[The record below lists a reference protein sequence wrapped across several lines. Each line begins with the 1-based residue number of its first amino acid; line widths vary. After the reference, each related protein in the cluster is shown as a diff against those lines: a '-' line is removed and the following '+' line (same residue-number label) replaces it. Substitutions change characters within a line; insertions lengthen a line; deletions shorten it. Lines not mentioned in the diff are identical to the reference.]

1 MERNISNLN
10 CDPVFKSVINKIINN
25 IFERRKNQLI
35 VYIIMSLI
43 ENLKNILCKDSSI
56 MVNRARLS
64 YIERLF
70 PEFKDYVIIYKKVR
84 FIIL

>member
-1 MERNISNLN
+1 M
-10 CDPVFKSVINKIINN
+10 SVI
-25 IFERRKNQLI
+25 E
-35 VYIIMSLI
+35 SLRS
-43 ENLKNILCKDSSI
+43 ILCKDSSI
-56 MVNRARLS
+56 IVNRARLS

>member
-1 MERNISNLN
+1 
-10 CDPVFKSVINKIINN
+10 
-25 IFERRKNQLI
+25 
-35 VYIIMSLI
+35 MSLI

-70 PEFKDYVIIYKKVR
+70 PEFKDYIIVYKKVR
-84 FIIL
+84 FIILCL